1 MPTVFL
7 SIPTVELVNDDN
19 VEFYREISTMYHP
32 DIPQRN
38 TLPDP
43 DDHEYVSVEQFFDS
57 VLQAQTIVE
66 ETLDLL
72 DTHDIRGA
80 SVYYE

>member
-7 SIPTVELVNDDN
+7 SIPTVELVDERNL
-19 VEFYREISTMYHP
+19 EFYGKLSSMMYRIP
-32 DIPQRN
+32 DLEW
-38 TLPDP
+38 LPDP
-43 DDHEYVSVEQFFDS
+43 DDQEFVTFDEFVDS
-57 VLQAQTIVE
+57 VLMAQEIVE

-72 DTHDIRGA
+72 DTYDIKGA